1 MPEKSYRHLRLEIRG
16 EHTAL
21 VTICNPPAN
30 TWNRDGLKA
39 LRELL
44 VDLEARREIYTLVL
58 TGEGA
63 QFFSAGAD
71 LNMFAECDAAVAEE
85 VALLF
90 GQAFE
95 TLADFRGVSIAALN
109 GYTMGGGLEAA
120 LACDLRIAEVQAL
133 MGLPEAA
140 VGLLPAGGGTQ
151 QLPWLVG
158 EAWAKRIILC
168 GERLDAATAQ
178 TIGLIEQVVPTGT
191 SVNAALALAEQVS
204 RQSPGSIA
212 ACKKLIQAARKQPM
226 WQALPDERAL
236 FVGLFGSED
245 QREGVHAFLQ
255 KRAPCW
261 KNR

>member
-1 MPEKSYRHLRLEIRG
+1 MPEKTYKHLRLEIRG

-39 LRELL
+39 LRELV

-71 LNMFAECDAAVAEE
+71 LNMFAGCDAAVAEE

-109 GYTMGGGLEAA
+109 GYAMGGGLEAA
-120 LACDLRIAEVQAL
+120 LACDLRIAEVQVL

-178 TIGLIEQVVPTGT
+178 TIGLVEQVVPTGT
-191 SVNAALALAEQVS
+191 SVHAALALAEQVS
-204 RQSPGSIA
+204 RQSPGSVV
-212 ACKKLIQAARKQPM
+212 ACKKLIQAARKKPM

-245 QREGVHAFLQ
+245 QREGVEAFLQ
-255 KRAPCW
+255 KRRPRW
-261 KNR
+261 KNQ